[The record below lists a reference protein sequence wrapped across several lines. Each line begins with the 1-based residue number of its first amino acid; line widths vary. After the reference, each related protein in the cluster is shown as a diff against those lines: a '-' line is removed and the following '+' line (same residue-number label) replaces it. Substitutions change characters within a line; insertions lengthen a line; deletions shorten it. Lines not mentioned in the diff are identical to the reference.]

1 MATERAAGAGR
12 ASDDPA
18 ERARHAYD
26 SAPYRSVALMRLHPA
41 RLAGHARWL
50 GFEPPPVAAARV
62 LEIGC
67 AAGGHII
74 PLAASFPHAR
84 FLGVD
89 VSPRQI
95 ADGVARIT
103 RLGLDN
109 ITLSARSLTEIG
121 AADGAF
127 DYIIAHGL
135 YSWIPDDLRD
145 ALLKVCGE
153 RLSENG
159 IALISY
165 NVLPGWR
172 LFQAVRDSMMLHAGS
187 ETDLQARG
195 AKTRRLFALMK
206 EHADPETSYGRFWR
220 DEAQKMTAGDDAYF
234 THEIFEE
241 TNAPTTFRDFV
252 DGASRHGLAYLAES
266 RARANFAESVT
277 PGAGAIIADLSAG
290 DALAREQYVDIVS
303 GRTFRESMLVRAAAL
318 AKVEPSLDDTRLAAL
333 HLIAPMDL
341 EIKRADHGAASIVGD
356 EVAID
361 DATPASI
368 AAIGRLIER
377 RPSSSRLADLLAPEA
392 DAETGRALLAL
403 LRRMAQAGLLDV
415 SSEPT
420 VCAQSLVARPKAW
433 PLAASDAAAGALTTT
448 MRHAPFHMDPL
459 DRLMLPK
466 LDGLRS
472 RDSLVDFIVAETAAG
487 RMQASGPAALL
498 ADRKALRAAL
508 AAEVDKRLGVYARLG
523 LLSAGG
529 ASR

>member
-12 ASDDPA
+12 TSDDPA
-18 ERARHAYD
+18 ERARRAYD

-41 RLAGHARWL
+41 RLAGHARLL
-50 GFEPPPVAAARV
+50 GFEPPLVATARV

-74 PLAASFPHAR
+74 PLAAAFPEAC

-95 ADGVARIT
+95 ADGLGRIA
-103 RLGLDN
+103 RLGLAN

-135 YSWIPDDLRD
+135 YSWIPEDLRD
-145 ALLKVCGE
+145 ALLQVCGE

-172 LFQAVRDSMMLHAGS
+172 LFQAVRDSMMLHAGD
-187 ETDLQARG
+187 ETDFQARG

-206 EHADPETSYGRFWR
+206 E
-220 DEAQKMTAGDDAYF
+220 DAYF

-241 TNAPTTFRDFV
+241 TNTPTTFRDFV
-252 DGASRHGLAYLAES
+252 DAASRHGLAYLAES
-266 RARANFAESVT
+266 RVRANCLESVA
-277 PGAGAIIADLSAG
+277 PGAAAIIDDLSAG

-303 GRTFRESMLVRAAAL
+303 GRTFRESMLVRAAGL
-318 AKVEPSLDDTRLAAL
+318 AKVEPSLDESRLAAL
-333 HLIAPMDL
+333 HLIAPMNL
-341 EIKRADHGAASIVGD
+341 EIKQDPAGAASIVGD
-356 EVAID
+356 EEAIG
-361 DATPASI
+361 DASPACI

-377 RPSSSRLADLLAPEA
+377 RPSSSRLADIPAPEA
-392 DAETGRALLAL
+392 DAETGGALPAL

-420 VCAQSLVARPKAW
+420 VCAQSLAARPKAW
-433 PLAASDAAAGALTTT
+433 PLAASDAGAGALTATL
-448 MRHAPFHMDPL
+448 RHAPFHMDPL
-459 DRLMLPK
+459 DRLLLPK

-487 RMQASGPAALL
+487 RLQALGPAEVL

-508 AAEVDKRLGVYARLG
+508 AAAVDERLRNYVRIG
-523 LLSAGG
+523 LLAVD
-529 ASR
+529 